1 MIFKHRTKRVGAL
14 EKGLRL
20 PGLKCEKKKKKKV
33 KTKYRNAYSRAERKK
48 VAVI

>member
-20 PGLKCEKKKKKKV
+20 PGLKREKKKKKMYI
-33 KTKYRNAYSRAERKK
+33 KTEYRNKNICTLE
-48 VAVI
+48 